1 MSFMLEVCA
10 DSVQSAI
17 NAQKGGA
24 DRIELCS
31 ALVIGGLSP
40 SPAVFRQVRHY
51 TDLPVRV
58 LLRPRFGDFCYDDH
72 EFAVLREEVELFRE
86 LGADGVVIGIL
97 KPDGSLDEA
106 RMRVLVDNA
115 GQMQVTLHRAF
126 DVCKDPYETLER
138 CVALGVDT
146 ILTSGQKSCAW
157 QGKMLLSELVERA
170 AGRIDILAG
179 AGVAPDNIRDIALYT
194 GVTSFHM
201 SGKKV
206 LQSSM
211 DFRREGVPMG
221 IPGFS
226 EYEIW
231 QTDVEQVR
239 KASDVIGKLNMT

>member
-10 DSVQSAI
+10 DSVKSAI

-40 SPAVFRQVRHY
+40 SAAVFRQVRYY
-51 TDLPVRV
+51 TEIPVRV
-58 LLRPRFGDFCYDDH
+58 LLRPRFGDFCYDDY
-72 EFAVLREEVELFRE
+72 EFSVLREEVELFRE
-86 LGADGVVIGIL
+86 LGAEGIVIGIL
-97 KPDGSLDEA
+97 RPDGSLDEA
-106 RMRVLVDNA
+106 RMRVLMEGA

-126 DVCKDPYETLER
+126 DMCRDPYETLER
-138 CVALGVDT
+138 CVGLGVDT
-146 ILTSGQKSCAW
+146 VLTSGQQSSAW
-157 QGKMLLSELVERA
+157 QGRKLLAELVKRA
-170 AGRIDILAG
+170 EGRIDILAG
-179 AGVAPDNIRDIALYT
+179 AGVDPDNIRDIALNT

-206 LQSSM
+206 LQSFM

-231 QTDVEQVR
+231 QTDVECIR